1 MHITD
6 DAFILKLTKYQET
19 SYIASILTAEHG
31 MIHTI
36 SKGVRSSRKNS
47 KGNLFEVGNQVQ
59 VELQVNPLKNLQY
72 LQKIEF
78 KDSINQGLFAPVR
91 QSIITYIMELTEKS
105 IFEQS
110 ATTEAYELLLHYF
123 TVLKS
128 ITKDRLYCVP
138 LLYSVHLYQVLGYQV
153 DLWLDTQELDMQK
166 LEHDQLRERN
176 LLLDNFLH
184 YANDN
189 FQPLKTPKSLEVIR
203 SFLVDI

>member
-19 SYIASILTAEHG
+19 SYIASILTSEHG

-59 VELQVNPLKNLQY
+59 VELHINPLKNLQY
-72 LQKIEF
+72 LQKVEF

-91 QSIITYIMELTEKS
+91 QSIVTYIMELTEKS

-110 ATTEAYELLLHYF
+110 ASSEVYELLLHYF
-123 TVLKS
+123 SVLK
-128 ITKDRLYCVP
+128 TLAKDRLYTMP
-138 LLYSVHLYQVLGYQV
+138 LLYSVQLFEALGYPV
-153 DLWLDTQELDMQK
+153 DLWLDTQDLSMHMLQETKIKD
-166 LEHDQLRERN
+166 RSS
-176 LLLDNFLH
+176 LLDNFLH
-184 YANDN
+184 YVDSH

-203 SFLVDI
+203 SFLVDL